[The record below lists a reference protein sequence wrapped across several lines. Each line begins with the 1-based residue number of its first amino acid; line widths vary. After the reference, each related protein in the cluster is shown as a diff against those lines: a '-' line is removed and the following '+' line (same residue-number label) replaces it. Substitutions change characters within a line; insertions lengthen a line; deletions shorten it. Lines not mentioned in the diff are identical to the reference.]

1 MRTIQMLRVSLE
13 SSMEEFKSLE
23 ELTEMDEKHR
33 LMGAICGSVPSLERM
48 HKYLSEEVLN
58 EEVPEEIQGQ
68 FNVAKNMALYS
79 YYFYALDPEVH
90 LKTYTIIEHALRIK
104 TNPKKKMMFR
114 ALMNHAVSK
123 RWIKD
128 SGFRHIDNPS
138 PDNEWCKSM
147 VDVMSDLRNSK
158 AHGSSM
164 LVGDCL
170 HHISSCADFVNQLF
184 PQLQTRNKSSKKDA
198 LTRASS

>member
-1 MRTIQMLRVSLE
+1 MAALRVTLE
-13 SSMEEFKSLE
+13 LSMEEFKSLK

-33 LMGAICGSVPSLERM
+33 LIGAVCGSVPSLKGM

-58 EEVPEEIQGQ
+58 DEVPEEIKGQ

-79 YYFYALDPEVH
+79 YYFYALAPEVH
-90 LKTYTIIEHALRIK
+90 LKTYTVIEHALRLK
-104 TNPKKKMMFR
+104 ANPKKTMMLK
-114 ALMNHAVSK
+114 ALINHAVSQ
-123 RWIKD
+123 RWVKD
-128 SGFRHIDNPS
+128 SGFRHLDNPS
-138 PDNEWCKSM
+138 PDNVWCNSM
-147 VDVMSDLRNSK
+147 VDVISDLRNSK

-170 HHISSCADFVNQLF
+170 HHISICVDFVNQLF
-184 PQLQTRNKSSKKDA
+184 SAAQTRNKSSKKDA